1 VWKLS
6 IFKAMWAD
14 LGYLGLFL
22 ASFLAATIVPFSSE
36 FVLSGVLAAG
46 GDPVLSLATATLGN
60 WLGGLTSFW
69 IGWLGKFEWIEKYLR
84 IPKSKLEKWH
94 RKIEGKEWWIGLFC
108 WLPGIGDIIAVLL
121 GLLKSNFLL
130 AAIGMLVGKALRYI
144 VWGMIT
150 LEVISRL

>member
-1 VWKLS
+1 MGKLF
-6 IFKAMWAD
+6 IFKPMWID

-36 FVLSGVLAAG
+36 VVLSAMLAAG
-46 GDPVLSLATATLGN
+46 GDPLLSLATATLGN

-84 IPKSKLEKWH
+84 IPKAKLEKWH
-94 RKIEGKEWWIGLFC
+94 RQIEGKEWWIGLFC

-121 GLLKSNFLL
+121 GLLKSNFWM
-130 AAIGMLVGKALRYI
+130 AATGMLVGKALRYI
-144 VWGMIT
+144 VWGVLT
-150 LEVISRL
+150 LEVISRI